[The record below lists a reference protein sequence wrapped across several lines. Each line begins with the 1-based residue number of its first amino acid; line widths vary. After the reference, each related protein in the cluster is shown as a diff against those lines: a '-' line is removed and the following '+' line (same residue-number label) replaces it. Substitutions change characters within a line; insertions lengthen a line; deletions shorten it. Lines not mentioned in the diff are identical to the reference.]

1 METFTASIWPS
12 SRFAEHEDS
21 CPRISPEVNK
31 SCELHTSS
39 ILATPLSF
47 SPRLLRHGFPQ
58 KDRKSTLSCSG
69 SVRCVKSS
77 SEDAA
82 FRRSADHSSP
92 AQCKSQ
98 SDDCTA
104 RTDTEALFHYEES
117 RRLVDHRLVRTDKVS
132 LTFTVVLGPLQ
143 ISSVRARTPTTL

>member
-1 METFTASIWPS
+1 MSLRAVHTMETFTASIWPS

-69 SVRCVKSS
+69 SVRCAKSS

-82 FRRSADHSSP
+82 FRRSADHSSLN
-92 AQCKSQ
+92 
-98 SDDCTA
+98 A
-104 RTDTEALFHYEES
+104 RVNLTIVQLALTPRPS
-117 RRLVDHRLVRTDKVS
+117 SITRRVADWWIIGWFARIRS
-132 LTFTVVLGPLQ
+132 VLL
-143 ISSVRARTPTTL
+143 LL